1 MGIKMKQIKGS
12 GFLRVLF
19 KMNVLPIILL
29 TIVITTF
36 SAMRFAASMRIETK
50 NGLVDLSHTV
60 ATLYDKV
67 YEGDYHAVEK
77 DGEVLLWKGEHLLNG
92 DFAMPSKKGRALI
105 SQFFAGIPVSLPR
118 SEPAAERG

>member
-1 MGIKMKQIKGS
+1 MKQIKGS

-50 NGLVDLSHTV
+50 N
-60 ATLYDKV
+60 
-67 YEGDYHAVEK
+67 EI
-77 DGEVLLWKGEHLLNG
+77 
-92 DFAMPSKKGRALI
+92 GRAH
-105 SQFFAGIPVSLPR
+105 V
-118 SEPAAERG
+118 